1 MPFILIAHLYRIL
14 QGMKLSYQTK
24 ANSSRQSVHVS
35 FDPPLAGYEEVK
47 PRLLSMKADADE
59 ALGTVGIF
67 VAGTSVLP
75 HPAFRRK
82 HLRSPRSASL
92 SGRSRRSLLSVF

>member
-1 MPFILIAHLYRIL
+1 
-14 QGMKLSYQTK
+14 MKLSYQTK
-24 ANSSRQSVHVS
+24 ANSSRQSVHVP

-67 VAGTSVLP
+67 VADTSLFL
-75 HPAFRRK
+75 HQSFRRK

-92 SGRSRRSLLSVF
+92 SERFKRSPLSVF